1 MLETRDR
8 KVRQGS
14 AKMVHVGI
22 DARELQDYMTGIG
35 RFLSESLL
43 HFVSLKPQWRW
54 TLFHTNERAVAS
66 FDGYDKI
73 LLRSRSVLAQDQWEI
88 PSLAKKRGIDVFFS
102 PYYKLP
108 WFLPCPG
115 LVVVHDL
122 NILHSLEY
130 DSLKGKVYRCHFSLN
145 LQVSIRRAARVL
157 VVSNWTRS
165 ELLRRFWVDSDKVK
179 VNYHGVREHEQSEVH
194 SDWEG
199 FRRKEK
205 IDDEYFLYVGNLK
218 PHKNLLFLLD
228 VYEQLP
234 SELHRRYKLVIAGNH
249 SPYRRTIEKKVKKKD
264 LTNRVKFLGH
274 VPDNLL
280 NDLYRTAHLF
290 LFPSLLEGFGFPPLE
305 AMARGVPV
313 VSSNAT
319 SLKEVVG
326 EGGWTLDPGDRRQF
340 VDAIVTLCKDSVRY
354 QDLCHRGKSWVR
366 RFSTEK
372 TARTIIEELE
382 KLLH

>member
-1 MLETRDR
+1 
-8 KVRQGS
+8 
-14 AKMVHVGI
+14 MVHVGI

-35 RFLSESLL
+35 RYLSESLL
-43 HFVSLKPQWRW
+43 YFGSLRPHWRW

-66 FDGYDKI
+66 YTAYQKI
-73 LLRSRSVLAQDQWEI
+73 GLRNGSVLVQDQWEI
-88 PSLAKKRGIDVFFS
+88 PYLAKKMGIDVFFS

-115 LVVVHDL
+115 LVVVNDI
-122 NILHSLEY
+122 NILYSPEHR
-130 DSLKGKVYRCHFSLN
+130 SLKGSAYRCHFFVN
-145 LQVSIRRAARVL
+145 LQVSIRRAAGVL
-157 VVSNWTRS
+157 VISDWTRA
-165 ELLRRFWVDSDKVK
+165 ELLRRFWVKPDKVRL
-179 VNYHGVREHEQSEVH
+179 NYLGVKEPQQREAHY
-194 SDWEG
+194 DWGRFKRE
-199 FRRKEK
+199 EK

-228 VYEQLP
+228 VYRQLP
-234 SELHRRYKLVIAGNH
+234 SKLRRRYKLVIAGNH
-249 SPYRRTIEKKVKKKD
+249 SPYRKIIEEKVKENE
-264 LTNRVKFLGH
+264 LTDRVRLLGH
-274 VPDNLL
+274 VRDDLL
-280 NDLYRTAHLF
+280 NDLYSTAHLF

-326 EGGWTLDPGDRRQF
+326 EGGWTLDPGDKQQF
-340 VDAIVTLCKDSVRY
+340 VEAIVTLCEDSVRY
-354 QDLCHRGKSWVR
+354 QEFRERGKSWVR

-372 TARTIIEELE
+372 TARTIIEEME